1 MKRAYTVVLYPDD
14 SRASSVAT
22 IDVEQ
27 IRLEHVAAEN
37 ISRATAM
44 AQEQAATHERGPD
57 DPLDWVVLF
66 MCDGLHRDV
75 QNDRDEEPSFT
86 REECRALFE
95 VLMFGP
101 RSLTAD
107 MATGILDKLR
117 PVLNDKAKTPKGEQ
131 G

>member
-37 ISRATAM
+37 ISRATVM
-44 AQEQAATHERGPD
+44 AQEQAAAHERGPD
-57 DPLDWVVLF
+57 ESIDWAVLF
-66 MCDGLHRDV
+66 MCEGLHRDI

-86 REECRALFE
+86 RDECEALYQ

-101 RSLTAD
+101 RSLKAD
-107 MATGILDKLR
+107 MATNILDKLR
-117 PVLNDKAKTPKGEQ
+117 PVLNDKTKTPKGEQ
-131 G
+131 A